1 MRRFVSNASTKCYA
15 MIATTAPTLRP
26 SDPPTRQH
34 AQRNH
39 FGSFPGAYAHEP
51 DIVLPIRYTRLRSQ
65 PVPKWPSCVG
75 SRPGGFPTVFAR
87 FVTLPLPETGSS
99 LLTSQFRRAEIL
111 GISDCRPVTSEVAGS
126 SPVVPALPFNVFPA
140 FSDICRDLPR
150 SGSRRYPTSTDT
162 KCPQYSDL

>member
-1 MRRFVSNASTKCYA
+1 MRMHRLEG
-15 MIATTAPTLRP
+15 TLPNGNRDDRP
-26 SDPPTRQH
+26 Q
-34 AQRNH
+34 QRRPRRRAAALLSAH
-39 FGSFPGAYAHEP
+39 FGSFPAPTPREP
-51 DIVLPIRYTRLRSQ
+51 DVILPIRYTGLRKSTDAEIG
-65 PVPKWPSCVG
+65 PSCVG
-75 SRPGGFPTVFAR
+75 SRPGRGFPTVFAL

-126 SPVVPALPFNVFPA
+126 SPVVPAIPFNIFPA

-162 KCPQYSDL
+162 TCPHYSG

>member
-1 MRRFVSNASTKCYA
+1 M
-15 MIATTAPTLRP
+15 
-26 SDPPTRQH
+26 
-34 AQRNH
+34 
-39 FGSFPGAYAHEP
+39 
-51 DIVLPIRYTRLRSQ
+51 
-65 PVPKWPSCVG
+65 PKWPSCVG

-126 SPVVPALPFNVFPA
+126 SPVVPAIPFNVFPA

-162 KCPQYSDL
+162 KCPQYSG